1 MILIANYEQISERE
15 NEIFKVSAEILH
27 IDLVK

>member
-15 NEIFKVSAEILH
+15 NKIFKVSAEILYV
-27 IDLVK
+27 DLVK